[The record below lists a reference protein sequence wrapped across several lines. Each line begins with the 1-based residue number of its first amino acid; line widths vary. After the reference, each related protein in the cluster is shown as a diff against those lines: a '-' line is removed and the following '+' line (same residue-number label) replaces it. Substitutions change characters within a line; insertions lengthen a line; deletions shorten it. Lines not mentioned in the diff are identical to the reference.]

1 MIPPNDWDE
10 PNPRRPHESSA
21 AAIAASGLWQ
31 LAGLTADARRSVR
44 YREAA
49 VAILSV
55 LCSPEFPADR
65 RPGWE
70 GILQH
75 ATYHERRGLGVDES
89 VMWGDYFFV
98 EALDR
103 ILGTPLVRGSA
114 ASSSVSDH

>member
-1 MIPPNDWDE
+1 M
-10 PNPRRPHESSA
+10 
-21 AAIAASGLWQ
+21 
-31 LAGLTADARRSVR
+31 
-44 YREAA
+44 
-49 VAILSV
+49 
-55 LCSPEFPADR
+55 LCSPEFLADR

-114 ASSSVSDH
+114 ASSSVSDHRGRQCVPNGKAVSHARALGRWSVLRVSGLKPRSTPR